1 MNNNLIYACTVWL
14 GLVLL
19 APGQLVHA
27 SERNPDQ
34 VDEPEHKHIENH
46 KAENLHHESQHEH
59 EGHDHDQ
66 AHEEG
71 HETGV
76 VELTAA
82 KIQSADVEVVEVK
95 ERQLSEE
102 INAPGEVITNA
113 YRSSKATPRISAQVI
128 KRYKKLGHKV
138 KKGEPLVTLSSVDMA
153 QAQSE
158 FLVAGREWQRVRRL
172 GKQVVSERNYEEAQV
187 AYRLAYAKVL
197 AYGMTERQIEKLLK
211 NSDPREAT
219 GRFELLAPQGGIIVS
234 DDFIL
239 GEVIP
244 PGRVLFDITDESLLW
259 VEARLP
265 PQQARDVEVGAAA
278 KIRVDDILMEGQVVQ
293 AHHRIDESTRTFPVR
308 IAVANDAERLHPGM
322 FVDVRIQSRSKSPVL
337 AVEQN
342 AVLRNAEGH
351 WVVYVE
357 LEPGVYRSREIE
369 VLRTMGD
376 YAVIDGIKPGTHV
389 VIRGA
394 FFLHSEA
401 AKSGFDIHQH

>member
-1 MNNNLIYACTVWL
+1 MNYNSICACLVWI
-14 GLVLL
+14 GVLL
-19 APGQLVHA
+19 VAPGQPARADQQNPAHA
-27 SERNPDQ
+27 EEQ
-34 VDEPEHKHIENH
+34 GHKHSEDH
-46 KAENLHHESQHEH
+46 SQVHQDH
-59 EGHDHDQ
+59 EGHDH
-66 AHEEG
+66 EG
-71 HETGV
+71 HSHDEEHHETHQNSV

-82 KIQSADVEVVEVK
+82 KIKSADVEVVEVK
-95 ERQLSEE
+95 QQPLSEE

-113 YRSSKATPRISAQVI
+113 YRSSKATPRISAQVT
-128 KRYKKLGHKV
+128 KRYKKLGNKV
-138 KKGEPLVTLSSVDMA
+138 KKGEPLVTLSSVEMA
-153 QAQSE
+153 RAQSE

-219 GRFELLAPQGGIIVS
+219 GSFELLAPQEGIIIS
-234 DDFIL
+234 DDFIV
-239 GEVIP
+239 GEVIS
-244 PGRVLFDITDESLLW
+244 PGRILFDITDESLLW

-265 PQQARDVEVGAAA
+265 PKQARDVEVGAIA
-278 KIRVDDILMEGQVVQ
+278 KVLVDGFQMEGRVVQ

-308 IAVANDAERLHPGM
+308 IAVANNDEKLHPGM
-322 FVDVRIQSRSKSPVL
+322 FVDVRIQSRAKASVL
-337 AVEQN
+337 AVDQN

-357 LEPGVYRSREIE
+357 LEPGIYRSREIE
-369 VLRTMGD
+369 VLRSVDG
-376 YAVIDGIKPGTHV
+376 YSVIDGIEPGAHV
-389 VIRGA
+389 VTRGA